1 MDTTIPEVSNETA
14 LLNRWRAGDR
24 DAGSALLGRYIP
36 TLTTFFRRRTSRNI
50 EELVQRTLVV
60 SLDAVNNFEGRSS
73 FKSFLLG
80 IARNQFL
87 KGLPAGQRANTE
99 DEPSSLTTFPEDSP
113 SQLLASK
120 QELEVL
126 LEALTTVGSPFREV
140 LRMFYWEGMSIDEIA
155 AAMSISQGT
164 VKSRLGRGRAMLKD
178 RLIELNAPQGV
189 LVQNFIGDSL
199 SNFGNLS
206 GVSQDSM
213 DEEFPPKS
221 R

>member
-36 TLTTFFRRRTSRNI
+36 TLTTFFRRRTNRNV
-50 EELVQRTLVV
+50 EDLVQRTLVV

-87 KGLPAGQRANTE
+87 KGLPAGQRANAE
-99 DEPSSLTTFPEDSP
+99 EEPSSLTTFPEDSP

-213 DEEFPPKS
+213 D
-221 R
+221 